1 MILRRRRDHSFMPTS
16 VAAVYAGDIALSSDT
31 EFEYTR
37 YKEWSISM
45 STSVKLI
52 LDAMFVFF
60 SYSCFSLR
68 LSKL

>member
-16 VAAVYAGDIALSSDT
+16 VAAVYAGDIALSSDI

-45 STSVKLI
+45 STSVKFI
-52 LDAMFVFF
+52 PDAMLVFF
-60 SYSCFSLR
+60 SCLCFSLH
-68 LSKL
+68 LSQL